1 MASAIT
7 PLTDT
12 QCRTAKPSAA
22 GKVRKL
28 FDGGGLFLHV
38 APTGA
43 KHWRLKYRFA
53 GKEKLLALGS
63 YPEVTLLQAREA
75 RQAAKRR
82 LRDNAD
88 PNTSVASTDSR
99 QVMPPET
106 PCA

>member
-1 MASAIT
+1 MASQIA
-7 PLTDT
+7 PLSDT
-12 QCRTAKPSAA
+12 QCRNAKPAA

-75 RQAAKRR
+75 RHAAKRN
-82 LRDNAD
+82 LRENTD
-88 PNTSVASTDSR
+88 PNNQRRIDRLTA
-99 QVMPPET
+99 
-106 PCA
+106 